1 MVATFR
7 QPFDLLAK
15 IAVSASRT
23 AAGETAKTAKTEI
36 WLGDLDSNQDCS
48 VQSRE
53 LRDENDAIS
62 VAAPA
67 LAGAKPV
74 TVASAR
80 TGPDGRFSVRVRAAG
95 PSRTLC
101 LAYRGVSG
109 IGPPVATRK
118 LMLRVRAGVVLH
130 VTPRVASV
138 GRSIR
143 FSGRLRAG
151 PVPPGGK
158 QLVLEARAPGGTWL
172 EFRVVRTNARGR
184 FHAGYRF
191 RFPGPARYQFRA
203 LSEPESDYPFAAGT
217 SNVVGVFER

>member
-1 MVATFR
+1 MTRFWPTHCWVNDVAGSIWIS
-7 QPFDLLAK
+7 
-15 IAVSASRT
+15 IA
-23 AAGETAKTAKTEI
+23 
-36 WLGDLDSNQDCS
+36 
-48 VQSRE
+48 
-53 LRDENDAIS
+53 
-62 VAAPA
+62 A
-67 LAGAKPV
+67 L
-74 TVASAR
+74 S
-80 TGPDGRFSVRVRAAG
+80 TGP
-95 PSRTLC
+95 LK
-101 LAYRGVSG
+101 G
-109 IGPPVATRK
+109 ISIGSPVATRK

>member
-1 MVATFR
+1 M
-7 QPFDLLAK
+7 
-15 IAVSASRT
+15 
-23 AAGETAKTAKTEI
+23 
-36 WLGDLDSNQDCS
+36 
-48 VQSRE
+48 
-53 LRDENDAIS
+53 
-62 VAAPA
+62 

-74 TVASAR
+74 ALASAR
-80 TGPDGRFSVRVRAAG
+80 TRPDGRFSVRVRATG

-101 LAYRGVSG
+101 LAYRGASG
-109 IGPPVATRK
+109 IGSPVATRK
-118 LMLRVRAGVVLH
+118 LTMRVRAVVVLH

-143 FSGRLRAG
+143 FRGRLRAG